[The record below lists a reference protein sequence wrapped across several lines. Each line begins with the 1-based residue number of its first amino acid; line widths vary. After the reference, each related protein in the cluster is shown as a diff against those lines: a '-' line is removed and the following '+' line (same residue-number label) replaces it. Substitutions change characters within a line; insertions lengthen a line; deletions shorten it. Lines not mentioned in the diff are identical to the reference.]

1 MKTLA
6 KLALTT
12 AAMALPALSPAQAKD
27 TLTIS
32 VYGFAQDAFKDILY
46 TPFEAIC
53 DCDLVVETG
62 NSVERLAKLEANKAN
77 PVVDMAVMS
86 HFDALQAA
94 RADLIQPIDVSKLS
108 NYELLFDAVKDPI
121 GDNLAI
127 GYTAYATSIV
137 YRTDKVKIESWN
149 DLFQDDL
156 KGRVAFPN
164 ITTTQGAISLY
175 MVGKAMGDDDMS
187 LKAPMGRIAENR
199 DDFVTFYE
207 RTSSLI
213 QLFQQDEIW
222 AASTGRYAWEGLH
235 NIDVPMGWAEPKEG
249 QTGGIN
255 VMVMTKGTKNEEL
268 ALKFMDFWLST
279 PIQTKLAEAIV
290 DSPVNSEV
298 NLPPEIAENL
308 TYGEAVIN
316 NLQLIPAADI
326 LDHREEWI
334 ETWNN
339 EVAQ

>member
-1 MKTLA
+1 MKSLA
-6 KLALTT
+6 KLMLSSAVL
-12 AAMALPALSPAQAKD
+12 ALPALAPAQAKD

-32 VYGFAQDAFKDILY
+32 VYGFAQDAFKELLY
-46 TPFEAIC
+46 TPFEEVC
-53 DCDLVVETG
+53 DCELVVETG
-62 NSVERLAKLEANKAN
+62 NSVERLAKLEANKSN

-108 NYELLFDAVKDPI
+108 SYDQLFEAVKDPI
-121 GDNLAI
+121 GDHLAV

-175 MVGKAMGDDDMS
+175 MVGKAMGDDDIS
-187 LKAPMGRIAENR
+187 LKAPMAKIAENR

-222 AASTGRYAWEGLH
+222 AATVGRYAWEGLH
-235 NIDVPMGWAEPKEG
+235 KIDVPMGWAEPKEG
-249 QTGGIN
+249 QTGGVN
-255 VMVMTKGTKNEEL
+255 VMVMTKGTKNEDL
-268 ALKFMDFWLST
+268 ALKFMDYWLSA
-279 PIQTKLAEAIV
+279 PVQTKLAEALV

-298 NLPPEIAENL
+298 TLAPEVAENL
-308 TYGEAVIN
+308 TYGEEVIN

-326 LDHREEWI
+326 LDHRDAWI